1 MNTRKPERHSI
12 PVTDGV
18 LAVHRWAAREAGHP
32 AGHPIVLAAH
42 GITGNGLSWATVAD
56 ALPGFEVLA
65 PDLRGRAGSRALP
78 GPWGLA
84 RHAEDLIGVLDH
96 LGISEPVLLAGHSM
110 GAFVACLAAVAHPE
124 RFAKVV
130 LVDGGLAFPAPAGVD
145 VDTVLDAVLGPA
157 ISRLSMEFPSGDA
170 YHEFWRGHPSFGEIW
185 TERTIAYVDYDLVG
199 EPPHLRSSCVP
210 EAIRTDGAEV
220 YGSPEVHGAIHRIE
234 VPTTLLWA
242 QRGMLNQP
250 AGFYS
255 TDTIAALPDRAHAEF
270 VPDVNHY
277 SIVLG
282 EAGAKAVAAA
292 IAR

>member
-1 MNTRKPERHSI
+1 MNTRRPERHTI
-12 PVTDGV
+12 PVTGGT
-18 LAVHRWAAREAGHP
+18 LAVHRWATEESERP

-42 GITGNGLSWATVAD
+42 GITGNCLSWAAVAD

-65 PDLRGRAGSRALP
+65 PDLRGRADSRALP

-84 RHAEDLIGVLDH
+84 RHVEDLVGLLDH
-96 LGISEPVLLAGHSM
+96 LDISEPVVLAGHSM
-110 GAFVACLAAVAHPE
+110 GGFIACLAAVAHPE

-130 LVDGGLAFPAPAGVD
+130 LVDGGLAFPAPEGVD
-145 VDTVLDAVLGPA
+145 VDTVLDTVLGPA
-157 ISRLSMEFPSGDA
+157 ISRLSMEFPSVDA

-185 TERTIAYVDYDLVG
+185 TEHTIAYVDHDLVG

-210 EAIRTDGAEV
+210 EAIRTDGADV
-220 YGSPEVHGAIHRIE
+220 YGNPEVHGAIDRIV

-250 AGFYS
+250 EGFYS
-255 TDTIAALPDRAHAEF
+255 ADTIGALPNRMHAEF